1 MIRVLRF
8 SIFIFFSLSF
18 HSASHAQKDSSSV
31 MQLHDKA
38 YLIELSDPD
47 SSMYY
52 YDSAAAISSKIGYV
66 IGEGRSYN
74 YKAIVLFEQGRYLD
88 AKAYNLQAIP
98 LFDSIGYKA
107 GIAACLVN
115 LGNIELYLGN
125 YERGMGYYIQGIE
138 SYEEMKDSEHL
149 VMTFNNISTLFLN
162 NQQAEKGI
170 LYAQKSNTL
179 SRQIGDSVS
188 LADSYINLANGHLM
202 NGDSANHIFYSTQ
215 AFQIAQK
222 TNDLYNQILASN
234 NIAQHYIQISN
245 IDSADYFA
253 QKTLELASGYKNP
266 YNICEA
272 LSTMGR
278 VAYKKG
284 DLDIARNYLHEAED
298 ISIRY
303 KLSNLRVRISYQLHI
318 VENAAGSFRKAGE
331 HLATYTILKDSIN
344 TIETKKYVHLLEQKF
359 ENEKKERLIESQQM
373 AIGNQEEIISRNN
386 LLFLAGMLILVLLAT
401 TIAFLF
407 RTARQKSN
415 IHHEHV
421 KRLKAE
427 QIILSTHAVV
437 EGQEQERKRLSREL
451 HDGVNG
457 GLAAI
462 RLMATNYRK
471 KNDRAIGFEDIE
483 TMVEE
488 LSTEVREISHNL
500 MPGTLAKGSLKGSLE
515 ELVFRLNHSDQVDFE
530 LQVIGNIDK
539 GGENTKFYAYRIIQE
554 LLKNVLHHARASS
567 CILQLSEHE
576 DSLNICVEDNGIG
589 MTPKS
594 IAKSKSGGIGMKNIE
609 SRISYLNG
617 SMETESSVGK
627 GTSFYITIPSK

>member
-1 MIRVLRF
+1 MRI
-8 SIFIFFSLSF
+8 SIIIIFSLSLY
-18 HSASHAQKDSSSV
+18 SVSKAQKDSSFV

-38 YLIELSDPD
+38 YLIELSEPD
-47 SSMYY
+47 SAIYY

-74 YKAIVLFEQGRYLD
+74 YKAIVLFEQGRYLE
-88 AKAYNLQAIP
+88 AKAFNLLAIP
-98 LFDSIGYKA
+98 LFDSIGYEA
-107 GIAACLVN
+107 GVAACLVN

-125 YERGMGYYIQGIE
+125 YEHGVGFYIRGIE
-138 SYEEMKDSEHL
+138 AYEEAKDSAHL
-149 VMTFNNISTLFLN
+149 VTTFNNISTLFLN
-162 NQQAEKGI
+162 NQQADKGI

-179 SRQIGDSVS
+179 SKLIGDSIS
-188 LADSYINLANGHLM
+188 LADSYINLANGYLM
-202 NGDSANHIFYSTQ
+202 NGDLAKHIIYSTQ

-222 TNDLYNQILASN
+222 THDLYNQILASN
-234 NIAQHYIQISN
+234 NIANHYIQKNN
-245 IDSADYFA
+245 IDSANYFA
-253 QKTLELASGYKNP
+253 QKTLELARSYKNP

-272 LSTMGR
+272 LSTLGK
-278 VAYKKG
+278 VAYNKG

-298 ISIRY
+298 ISIQY
-303 KLSNLRVRISYQLHI
+303 KLSNLRLAISYQLY
-318 VENAAGSFRKAGE
+318 VLENSSGYFRKAANY
-331 HLATYTILKDSIN
+331 LATYTTLKDSIN

-359 ENEKKERLIESQQM
+359 ENEKKERTIENQQL
-373 AIGNQEEIISRNN
+373 AIVNQEKIIGRNN
-386 LLFLAGMLILVLLAT
+386 LLFIAAVLILLLLGT
-401 TIAFLF
+401 TIAFMF
-407 RTARQKSN
+407 RSARQKSN
-415 IHHEHV
+415 IHGEHV
-421 KRLKAE
+421 KRMKAE
-427 QIILSTHAVV
+427 QIILSTHSVV
-437 EGQEQERKRLSREL
+437 EGQEQERKRISREL

-471 KNDRAIGFEDIE
+471 KNDQAIGFEDIE

-500 MPGTLAKGSLKGSLE
+500 MPGTLAKGSLKESLE

-539 GGENTKFYAYRIIQE
+539 GGENTKFYTYRIIQE

-567 CILQLSEHE
+567 CILQLSEQNG
-576 DSLNICVEDNGIG
+576 SLNICVEDNGIG
-589 MTPKS
+589 MSPKS

-617 SMETESSVGK
+617 SMETESSAGK
-627 GTSFYITIPSK
+627 GTTFYITIPTK